1 MATGRIARR
10 LGVAIALTALVQV
23 GFAVAFAV
31 NLLWKDDFIRPEV
44 GEHLDQAL
52 GLYQELARA
61 EKRSMRSEASAIA
74 GRPDLIAA
82 LGKKDPV
89 ALRALLA
96 EIFPKHPGL
105 VSLAVVRGDDPVASV
120 DRGRPI
126 DEAHEN
132 SLEIR
137 RPLGKD
143 KAADGDADDDADDT
157 GPALVAVFAA
167 DNSRTG
173 GLEKMSDF
181 VDLYKQVSTR
191 RKADQRTY
199 LLVFAVSLGVSII
212 AAIGVGILLARS
224 VSTRIVRLADATRR
238 VGAGDLTTRV
248 AETGTDEVGDLARA
262 FNRMLAEIEATRAR
276 IEYLQR
282 IGAWQEMARRLAHE
296 IKNPLTPIQLA
307 VEEVHQRYAGG
318 DVSFRSLLDATLE
331 VVEAEVGT
339 LRRLVGEFSDFAR
352 LPQAALEPGDLAV
365 FLRDQAAQTLIGDDS
380 SPDLSEPGKPAPRIT
395 VAFDIRDKEA
405 KVNLD
410 RQMLRRALINLI
422 RNSAQAIRDQ
432 SREEGKVRVTL
443 TRSGDFWAVDVDDDG
458 PGIPADSRE
467 RIFDPY
473 VTTKHD
479 GTGLG
484 LAIVKKIVVEHGGVI
499 SALSSPLGGARMRV
513 TIPAVGS
520 APSDAVLDAER
531 VERLSAAQGSQGA
544 QEARESSARQE
555 GA

>member
-10 LGVAIALTALVQV
+10 LTAAIMLAALVPFVLAV
-23 GFAVAFAV
+23 GFSET
-31 NLLWKDDFIRPEV
+31 LLYKDDFIRPV
-44 GEHLDQAL
+44 TREHLDEAL
-52 GLYQELARA
+52 NLYKELARA
-61 EKRSMRSEASAIA
+61 EKSSMRSDAAAIA
-74 GRPDLIAA
+74 ARHDLLIAA
-82 LGKKDPV
+82 DGSDPAPLQKV
-89 ALRALLA
+89 LA
-96 EIFPKHPGL
+96 DIFPKHPGL
-105 VSLAVVRGDDPVASV
+105 VSLSVVRGDRKVGFV
-120 DRGRPI
+120 DRGRPL

-132 SLEIR
+132 SLEVR
-137 RPLGKD
+137 RPLGRD
-143 KAADGDADDDADDT
+143 TEDDEDDE

-167 DNSRTG
+167 DKAHTD

-181 VDLYKQVSTR
+181 VDLYGKVSAR
-191 RKADQRTY
+191 RKADQATY
-199 LLVFAVSLGVSII
+199 RLVFATFLAVSLVV
-212 AAIGVGILLARS
+212 AIGVGILLARS

-307 VEEVHQRYAGG
+307 VEEVHERYGG
-318 DVSFRSLLDATLE
+318 EDPSYRSLLDATLE

-352 LPQAALEPGDLAV
+352 LPQAVLEPGDLGA
-365 FLRDQAAQTLIGDDS
+365 FLREQAGQALFTEETLAEAEGDGGGA
-380 SPDLSEPGKPAPRIT
+380 PPPRIT
-395 VAFDIRDKEA
+395 VAFDIPAGEA
-405 KVNLD
+405 RANLD
-410 RQMLRRALINLI
+410 KQMLRRALINLI

-432 SREEGKVRVTL
+432 SRTEGKVRVSL
-443 TRSGDFWAVDVDDDG
+443 TRSGDFFIIDVDDDG
-458 PGIPADSRE
+458 PGIPAESRE

-484 LAIVKKIVVEHGGVI
+484 LAIVKKVVVEHGGVI
-499 SALSSPLGGARMRV
+499 SALESPLGGARVRV
-513 TIPAVGS
+513 TIPTGGS
-520 APSDAVLDAER
+520 APSAAVLELPPKPAER
-531 VERLSAAQGSQGA
+531 AGA
-544 QEARESSARQE
+544 PVPQD

>member
-10 LGVAIALTALVQV
+10 LAAAIALTALVQV
-23 GFAVAFAV
+23 GFAIFFSQK
-31 NLLWKDDFIRPEV
+31 LLWKDDFVRTET
-44 GEHLDQAL
+44 GEHLDEAL

-61 EKRSMRSEASAIA
+61 EKSAMRSEAAA
-74 GRPDLIAA
+74 MALRPDLVRAA
-82 LGKKDPV
+82 SGQDP
-89 ALRALLA
+89 AATQRLLA
-96 EIFPKHPGL
+96 ELLPKHADL
-105 VSLAVVRGDDPVASV
+105 VSLSVVRGDRRAAFV
-120 DRGRPI
+120 DRGRPL
-126 DEAHEN
+126 DETREN
-132 SLEIR
+132 SLEVR
-137 RPLGKD
+137 RPLGKEVD
-143 KAADGDADDDADDT
+143 DDSDDDA
-157 GPALVAVFAA
+157 PALVAVFAA
-167 DNSRTG
+167 DKAHTD

-181 VDLYKQVSTR
+181 VDLYKQVSAR
-191 RKADQRTY
+191 RQGDQRAY
-199 LLVFAVSLGVSII
+199 LLGFAVTLCLSIV
-212 AAIGVGILLARS
+212 ASVTAGFLLARN

-248 AETGTDEVGDLARA
+248 AETGADEVGDLARA

-307 VEEVHQRYAGG
+307 VEEIHERYSGEDG
-318 DVSFRSLLDATLE
+318 SYRKLLDATLE

-352 LPQAALEPGDLAV
+352 LPQAILGPADLSQ
-365 FLRDQAAQTLIGDDS
+365 FLREQASQTLLAEEPSEGAAAQ
-380 SPDLSEPGKPAPRIT
+380 PAPRIT
-395 VAFDIRDKEA
+395 VAFDIPDKPA
-405 KVNLD
+405 SANLD

-432 SREEGKVRVTL
+432 SRSEGKVRVSL
-443 TRSGDFWAVDVDDDG
+443 HRSGDFWVIDVDDDG

-484 LAIVKKIVVEHGGVI
+484 LAIVKKVVVEHGGVI
-499 SALSSPLGGARMRV
+499 SAHESPLGGARVRV
-513 TIPAVGS
+513 TIPAGGS
-520 APSDAVLDAER
+520 APSAAVLEADNAAAESGTAR
-531 VERLSAAQGSQGA
+531 ATAASQESA
-544 QEARESSARQE
+544 
-555 GA
+555 